1 MNMNRDIMIIIVVA
15 LGTILTRALPFII
28 FNDPSKKPALID
40 YLSKVLPY
48 SVMAM
53 LVVYCLKDINFFD
66 SNHGLPEI
74 IAISIIIVVHLLKN
88 NTLLSIIIGTISYM
102 ICVQMIFI

>member
-1 MNMNRDIMIIIVVA
+1 MNSNIMIIIVVA

-28 FNDPSKKPALID
+28 FNDLSKKPVLID
-40 YLSKVLPY
+40 YLGKVLPY
-48 SVMAM
+48 SIMAM
-53 LVVYCLKDINFFD
+53 LVIYCLKDIDFLS

-74 IAISIIIVVHLLKN
+74 IAVIITIIVHLFKN
-88 NTLLSIIIGTISYM
+88 NTLLSIIVGTISYM